1 MSRSRSL
8 LVCGVA
14 FIFAGALF
22 AAPTLAAQ
30 GNRFALGGGASIP
43 TGKFSE
49 LAKVGW
55 HATGSLNFGRHD
67 SRLGLLIDGTYGEF
81 GFDVQG
87 FDVRQRW
94 IYGTAN
100 LVYRF
105 KRAGSE
111 ESSHVYP
118 YAIGGGGVY
127 NSKGIGSD
135 ADLFGGGSSTDF
147 GLNAGLG
154 LNYTVSRVVLYLEA
168 RYHTVFT
175 DADDSHFIPVTLGIR
190 FGR

>member
-1 MSRSRSL
+1 MSRSSSIL
-8 LVCGVA
+8 ACGVGA
-14 FIFAGALF
+14 ILAG
-22 AAPTLAAQ
+22 TLLGVPSLYAQ

-49 LAKVGW
+49 LANMGW

-67 SRLGLLIDGTYGEF
+67 SRLGLLIDGTYSEF
-81 GFDVQG
+81 GFDVEG
-87 FDVRQRW
+87 FDVKQRW

-111 ESSHVYP
+111 ASRFNP
-118 YAIGGGGVY
+118 YVIGGGGVY
-127 NSKGIGSD
+127 NSKGIGND
-135 ADLFGGGSSTDF
+135 ADLFGDDSSTDF

-154 LNYTVSRVVLYLEA
+154 LNYTVSRIVLYLEG

-175 DADDSHFIPVTLGIR
+175 EADDSHFIPVTLGVR

>member
-1 MSRSRSL
+1 MSRSSSIL
-8 LVCGVA
+8 ACGVGA
-14 FIFAGALF
+14 ILAG
-22 AAPTLAAQ
+22 TLLGVPSLYAQ

-49 LAKVGW
+49 LANMGW
-55 HATGSLNFGRHD
+55 HATGSLNLGRHD
-67 SRLGLLIDGTYGEF
+67 SRLGLLIDGSYSEF
-81 GFDVQG
+81 GFDVEG
-87 FDVRQRW
+87 FDVKQRW

-111 ESSHVYP
+111 ASRFNP
-118 YAIGGGGVY
+118 YVIGGGGVY
-127 NSKGIGSD
+127 NSKGIGND
-135 ADLFGGGSSTDF
+135 ADLFGDDSSTDF

-154 LNYTVSRVVLYLEA
+154 LNYTVSRIVLYLEG

-175 DADDSHFIPVTLGIR
+175 DADDSHFIPVTLGVR

>member
-1 MSRSRSL
+1 MSRSSSI
-8 LVCGVA
+8 LVCGVGA
-14 FIFAGALF
+14 ILAG
-22 AAPTLAAQ
+22 TLLGVPSLYAQ

-49 LAKVGW
+49 LANMGW

-67 SRLGLLIDGTYGEF
+67 SRLGLLIDGTYSEF
-81 GFDVQG
+81 GFDVEG
-87 FDVRQRW
+87 FDVKQRW

-105 KRAGSE
+105 KRAGSDA
-111 ESSHVYP
+111 SRFNP
-118 YAIGGGGVY
+118 YVLGGGGVY
-127 NSKGIGSD
+127 NSKGIGND
-135 ADLFGGGSSTDF
+135 ADLFGDDSSTDF

-154 LNYTVSRVVLYLEA
+154 LNYTVSRIVLYLEG

>member
-1 MSRSRSL
+1 MSRSSSIL
-8 LVCGVA
+8 ACGVGA
-14 FIFAGALF
+14 ILAG
-22 AAPTLAAQ
+22 TLLGVPSLYAQ
-30 GNRFALGGGASIP
+30 GNRFAFGGGASIP

-49 LAKVGW
+49 LANMGW
-55 HATGSLNFGRHD
+55 HATGSFNFGRHD
-67 SRLGLLIDGTYGEF
+67 SRLGLLIDGTYSEF
-81 GFDVQG
+81 GFDVEG
-87 FDVRQRW
+87 FDVKQRW

-111 ESSHVYP
+111 ASRFNP
-118 YAIGGGGVY
+118 YVIGGGGVY
-127 NSKGIGSD
+127 NSKGIGND
-135 ADLFGGGSSTDF
+135 ADLFGDDSSTDF

-154 LNYTVSRVVLYLEA
+154 LNYTVSRIVLYLEG

-175 DADDSHFIPVTLGIR
+175 DADDSHFIPVTLGVR

>member
-1 MSRSRSL
+1 VAGTLLGVPSL
-8 LVCGVA
+8 Y
-14 FIFAGALF
+14 
-22 AAPTLAAQ
+22 AQ

-49 LAKVGW
+49 LANMGW

-67 SRLGLLIDGTYGEF
+67 SRLGLLIDGTYSEF
-81 GFDVQG
+81 GFDVEG
-87 FDVRQRW
+87 FDVKQRW

-111 ESSHVYP
+111 ASRFNP
-118 YAIGGGGVY
+118 YVIGGGGVY
-127 NSKGIGSD
+127 NSKGIGND
-135 ADLFGGGSSTDF
+135 ADLFGDDSSTDF

-154 LNYTVSRVVLYLEA
+154 LNYTVSRIVLYLEG

-175 DADDSHFIPVTLGIR
+175 DADDSHFIPVTLGVR

>member
-1 MSRSRSL
+1 MNRSIPLRL
-8 LVCGVA
+8 RGVGA
-14 FIFAGALF
+14 FF
-22 AAPTLAAQ
+22 AAAVFATSSLYAQ
-30 GNRFALGGGASIP
+30 GNRFAFGGGASIP

-49 LAKVGW
+49 LANLGW

-81 GFDVQG
+81 GFDVEG
-87 FDVRQRW
+87 FDVKQRW

-111 ESSHVYP
+111 ASRFSP
-118 YAIGGGGVY
+118 YVIGGGGVY
-127 NSKGIGSD
+127 NSKGIGDD
-135 ADLFGGGSSTDF
+135 ANLFGDDSSTDF

-154 LNYTVSRVVLYLEA
+154 VNYTVSRIVLYLEG

>member
-1 MSRSRSL
+1 MSRSRSIL
-8 LVCGVA
+8 ACGVGA
-14 FIFAGALF
+14 ILAG
-22 AAPTLAAQ
+22 TLLGVPSLYAQ

-49 LAKVGW
+49 LANMGW

-67 SRLGLLIDGTYGEF
+67 SRLGLLIDSSYSEF
-81 GFDVQG
+81 GFDVEG
-87 FDVRQRW
+87 FDVKQRW

-111 ESSHVYP
+111 ASRFNP
-118 YAIGGGGVY
+118 YVIGGGGVY
-127 NSKGIGSD
+127 NSKGIGND
-135 ADLFGGGSSTDF
+135 ADLFGDDSSTDF

-154 LNYTVSRVVLYLEA
+154 LNYTVSRIVLYLET